1 LATIGYIVVG
11 PAHSIK
17 SISPTCW
24 NLANKGEIMPK
35 VTISDE
41 KGLVQERGGG
51 FSVTNTASLGNTL
64 TATGAIKPGS
74 GGLMQSA
81 PVELAAA
88 DATTALTEAANAGR
102 INVVP
107 DVAGNSKV
115 FTIPTPSAA
124 GIYYGFV
131 YGGAAA
137 DAHTFHFKLAT
148 TDGSVDI
155 AGAIVHH
162 DTNQEGQTTSTVFAG
177 DGSDNFDAVE
187 LGLTRAMDLHF
198 VAASTTQWYVW
209 GTTSSHTVTTIA
221 TS

>member
-1 LATIGYIVVG
+1 
-11 PAHSIK
+11 
-17 SISPTCW
+17 
-24 NLANKGEIMPK
+24 MPK

-88 DATTALTEAANAGR
+88 NATTALTEAANAGR
-102 INVVP
+102 INIVP
-107 DVAGNSKV
+107 DAAGNSKV
-115 FTIPTPSAA
+115 FTVPTPSAA

-137 DAHTFHFKLAT
+137 DAHKVHFKLAT

-177 DGSDNFDAVE
+177 VPGDNLDVIE
-187 LGLTRAMDLHF
+187 VQLTRALDLHW
-198 VAASTTQWYVW
+198 VSISTTQWYVW
-209 GTTSSHTVTTIA
+209 GTASSNTVTTIA

>member
-1 LATIGYIVVG
+1 
-11 PAHSIK
+11 
-17 SISPTCW
+17 
-24 NLANKGEIMPK
+24 MPK
-35 VTISDE
+35 VEINDT
-41 KGLVQERGGG
+41 KGLVQKTGTG
-51 FSVTNTASLGNTL
+51 FTVSNIATL
-64 TATGAIKPGS
+64 TSTLSATGVIKPGT
-74 GGLMQSA
+74 GGLMMSP

-88 DATTALTEAANAGR
+88 NSATALTEAANAGR

-107 DVAGNSKV
+107 DAAGNSKV

-137 DAHTFHFKLAT
+137 DAHTFHFKLET

-162 DTNQEGQTTSTVFAG
+162 DTNNTAQTTSTVFAG
-177 DGSDNFDAVE
+177 VPGDNLDVIEIA
-187 LGLTRAMDLHF
+187 LTRAMDLHF
-198 VAASTTQWYVW
+198 VSLSTAQWYIW
-209 GTTSSHTVTTIA
+209 GTTSSNTVTTIA